1 MVFKSELEV
10 DTGDSTGKVTPKLVV
25 GSAEI
30 GTLLG
35 IRLGNVSEGREAA
48 GIKGTVEGKVDGTEE
63 WEVKLRE
70 LVMPGSRGSG
80 TSGKE
85 AGKVDTGRFD
95 GGKFEAGRL
104 KGGKVEAGRFKGGK
118 VELAKF
124 KAPVGKEVLKLGYCM
139 GCCMEGGI
147 ASPGGGRSKDWCKCG
162 IPLGGP

>member
-10 DTGDSTGKVTPKLVV
+10 DMGDSTGKVAPKLVV

-95 GGKFEAGRL
+95 GGK
-104 KGGKVEAGRFKGGK
+104 VEAGRFKGGK

-162 IPLGGP
+162 SPLGGP

>member
-30 GTLLG
+30 VTLLG

-70 LVMPGSRGSG
+70 LVMPGNRGSG

-95 GGKFEAGRL
+95 
-104 KGGKVEAGRFKGGK
+104 GGKVEAGRFKGGK

>member
-10 DTGDSTGKVTPKLVV
+10 DTGDSTGKVAPELVV

-85 AGKVDTGRFD
+85 AGKVDTSRFD
-95 GGKFEAGRL
+95 GGK
-104 KGGKVEAGRFKGGK
+104 VDTGRFDGGK

-162 IPLGGP
+162 SPLGGP

>member
-10 DTGDSTGKVTPKLVV
+10 DTRDSTGKVAPKLVV

-70 LVMPGSRGSG
+70 L
-80 TSGKE
+80 
-85 AGKVDTGRFD
+85 
-95 GGKFEAGRL
+95 
-104 KGGKVEAGRFKGGK
+104 
-118 VELAKF
+118 
-124 KAPVGKEVLKLGYCM
+124 
-139 GCCMEGGI
+139 
-147 ASPGGGRSKDWCKCG
+147 
-162 IPLGGP
+162 

>member
-10 DTGDSTGKVTPKLVV
+10 DTGDSTGKVAPELVV

-85 AGKVDTGRFD
+85 AGKVDTSRFD
-95 GGKFEAGRL
+95 GGK
-104 KGGKVEAGRFKGGK
+104 VDTGRFDGGK

-162 IPLGGP
+162 SPLGGA

>member
-30 GTLLG
+30 VTLLG

-85 AGKVDTGRFD
+85 AGKVDTSRFD
-95 GGKFEAGRL
+95 GGKVEAGRF

>member
-70 LVMPGSRGSG
+70 LVMPGNRGSG

>member
-10 DTGDSTGKVTPKLVV
+10 DTGDSTGKVAPELVV

-95 GGKFEAGRL
+95 GGK
-104 KGGKVEAGRFKGGK
+104 VDTGRFDGGK

-162 IPLGGP
+162 SPLGGA

>member
-1 MVFKSELEV
+1 MVFKSGLEV
-10 DTGDSTGKVTPKLVV
+10 VKGDSTGKLAPKLVV
-25 GSAEI
+25 GSAE
-30 GTLLG
+30 LG
-35 IRLGNVSEGREAA
+35 ILSGIKLGNVSEGREAE
-48 GIKGTVEGKVDGTEE
+48 GIRGTVEGKVDGTEE

>member
-48 GIKGTVEGKVDGTEE
+48 GIKGTVEGKVDGSEE

-85 AGKVDTGRFD
+85 AGKVDTGRFK
-95 GGKFEAGRL
+95 GGKVDTGRF

-139 GCCMEGGI
+139 GCCMEGDI

>member
-10 DTGDSTGKVTPKLVV
+10 DTGDSTGKVAPKLVV

-30 GTLLG
+30 GALLG

-95 GGKFEAGRL
+95 GGK
-104 KGGKVEAGRFKGGK
+104 VDTGRFDGGK

-162 IPLGGP
+162 SPLGGA

>member
-104 KGGKVEAGRFKGGK
+104 KGGKVEASRFKGGK

>member
-10 DTGDSTGKVTPKLVV
+10 DTGDSTGKVAPKLVV

-30 GTLLG
+30 GALLG

-95 GGKFEAGRL
+95 GGKVDTGRFD
-104 KGGKVEAGRFKGGK
+104 GGKVEAGRFKGGK

-162 IPLGGP
+162 SPLGGA